1 MSISP
6 SEAER
11 FHPFCAR
18 LLLAGFT
25 SIYFILLLIKKQ
37 TNKKQSSNIV
47 YVLWK
52 NVFFLCLTFFNLNST
67 KRFYLR
73 VFTFSFYLCLST
85 VSIDIPGQGPLQE
98 SWTMPVGLK
107 TTSSRARMCIF
118 LLKLSEW
125 DSKKRTRGRD
135 VWRPVLRAQDR
146 AAQPEFSQKLQ
157 NKKENAQMFVFVL
170 FSLSYHLW
178 LIHIQ

>member
-1 MSISP
+1 M
-6 SEAER
+6 
-11 FHPFCAR
+11 FF
-18 LLLAGFT
+18 F
-25 SIYFILLLIKKQ
+25 
-37 TNKKQSSNIV
+37 
-47 YVLWK
+47 YVWL
-52 NVFFLCLTFFNLNST
+52 FFNLNST

-107 TTSSRARMCIF
+107 TTSSRARMCSF

-157 NKKENAQMFVFVL
+157 NKKRKCTNVCLCFIFTELSFVAYSHTVKTMTL
-170 FSLSYHLW
+170 HGLEAY
-178 LIHIQ
+178 